1 MSSIIVKEVKGRKMT
16 KDFIKFQNDL
26 YKDNPYYVPTMMFD
40 ELNFFN
46 RKKNA
51 SLKQCDCICFLAYK
65 DNKIVGRIC
74 GIYNPVYNNKINE
87 KHLRFTCFD
96 VIDDIEVSKAL
107 FAAIEKW
114 GKEEYGLNKF
124 DGPIG
129 FTDLDKQG
137 MLIEGFD
144 QPGMAITNYNYPY
157 YVRHMEELGFVKDVD
172 WVEYKVMVPSE
183 IDPRIERISSMLMN
197 RRGYRLI
204 QFKNKKEIKKRLYE
218 IFDAYNDAF
227 APLHG
232 VVPLTREHM
241 DAYYNQYIS
250 LLDLK
255 YIKVV
260 EDENGKIIAVGILAP
275 SLTKALQKNK
285 GRLFPFGFI
294 PLLNA
299 LKHPTVLDMYIIGV
313 MPEYQGL
320 GINSIIM
327 LDVLKDAIKAGIE
340 YAETGPELVEND
352 KVQAQ
357 WKGYDAT
364 IIRRRRCWMKDIK

>member
-1 MSSIIVKEVKGRKMT
+1 MSSIIVKEVKNKKML
-16 KDFIKFQNDL
+16 KDFIKFQIDL
-26 YKDNPYYVPTMMFD
+26 YKDNPYFVPPMIFD

-46 RKKNA
+46 KKKNA
-51 SLKQCDCICFLAYK
+51 SLNQCDCICFLAYK

-74 GIYNPVYNNKINE
+74 GIYNPVYNAKINE

-114 GKEEYGLNKF
+114 GKEEYGLTKF

-129 FTDLDKQG
+129 FTDNDRQG
-137 MLIEGFD
+137 MLMEGFD
-144 QPGMAITNYNYPY
+144 LPGMLITNYNYPY

-172 WVEYKVMVPSE
+172 WVEYRVKVPSE
-183 IDPRIERISSMLMN
+183 IDPRLEKISSMLMN
-197 RRGYRLI
+197 KRGYKLI
-204 QFKNKKEIKKRLYE
+204 NFKNKREIKKRLYD
-218 IFDAYNDAF
+218 IFDAYNKAF

-232 VVPLTREHM
+232 VVPLTRAHM
-241 DAYYNQYIS
+241 DMYYNQYIAIM
-250 LLDLK
+250 DLK
-255 YIKVV
+255 YIKVI
-260 EDENGKIIAVGILAP
+260 EDENGKIVAVGILAP
-275 SLTKALQKNK
+275 SFTEALQKNK
-285 GRLFPFGFI
+285 GKLFPFGWI
-294 PLLNA
+294 PMLKA
-299 LKHPTVLDMYIIGV
+299 LKYPKILDMYIIGV

-327 LDVLKDAIKAGIE
+327 IDVLKQAIQDGIE
-340 YAETGPELVEND
+340 FAETGPELVDND

-364 IIRRRRCWMKDIK
+364 VVRRRRCWMKDI